1 MGRIRVGG
9 EAFQFNEDNICQS
22 SKAKKKK
29 KLKGQEEKSFHEEE
43 EEINLAGAKG
53 VCWAPGW
60 LSGVETD

>member
-1 MGRIRVGG
+1 MGKHFSLMKTTY
-9 EAFQFNEDNICQS
+9 A
-22 SKAKKKK
+22 KAQRPKKKK
-29 KLKGQEEKSFHEEE
+29 KHKGQEEKSFHEEE